1 MIILISMVLLVGFG
15 QFSGVDYQRPDA
27 LVYSF
32 VVLLQDFVVSVVGS
46 VAYIQLQGLNI
57 GSSLHPY

>member
-32 VVLLQDFVVSVVGS
+32 VVLLQDFVVSV
-46 VAYIQLQGLNI
+46 AYIQLQGLNI